1 MPLPARLGGLFMLG
15 VVASSLPSVVQA
27 AAGDTS
33 WLCWMTASAPPVIR
47 CSLEISS
54 QSGSLAMDEAE
65 ADDMLELLQDRFHQ
79 GATVQELER
88 LYQGYG
94 SPAVARQIMT
104 IPLFNI
110 PLDTSWREQRPQQL
124 LQALLCNKGQ
134 RCKIRLRTPHN

>member
-1 MPLPARLGGLFMLG
+1 
-15 VVASSLPSVVQA
+15 
-27 AAGDTS
+27 
-33 WLCWMTASAPPVIR
+33 
-47 CSLEISS
+47 
-54 QSGSLAMDEAE
+54 MDEAE